1 MRYMKKNILFISV
14 LCLSLSSYAQKR
26 TNYVVHYQQSFN
38 GKTAANQNGVLL
50 YTNDQESYVSSE
62 KDMNGQLL
70 PPFERVMVERSGS
83 NTLLLKLAK
92 LKNGSLILTGDSS
105 ALSKQ
110 QFKATNELKTIL
122 GYPCK
127 KVETTI
133 NSNKI
138 ELWYTAQLG
147 VKGAPTELGQNLGL
161 VLEMVRNDN
170 TRTFATQVERV
181 KAIPDHLK
189 LKGNEKRYDE
199 LSYKDL
205 IWKNRFTQI
214 PVFRKE
220 RIRFSDDAKSD
231 SILRFANGTVLVKKI
246 KIPRIKSSDQVFV
259 QLVEQS
265 KGDAYDR
272 TGSVF
277 IIPVNKKQSFL
288 DGMKQGM
295 ATLPQYDNG
304 NGKTYQGVVRTDG
317 FEPIVELMR
326 FFTPFGVHQFNY
338 LKLKDKVWQDSVI
351 YRQDVS
357 ELAGMLSDQEVYV
370 GTFIGNY
377 DKNGHEVS
385 VELTIHPGFDPEAGG
400 NLKKTLPLF
409 TTTNVM
415 EMGGQEYGS
424 MFDQD
429 KGLEL
434 SFHLDQDAKNV
445 QLRYIT
451 TGHGGWG
458 NGDEFVP
465 KENRIFLNGAIHFKY
480 TPWRNDCGS
489 YRLSNPASGNFATG
503 LSSSDLSRSNWCP
516 GTVTP
521 PIYID
526 LGDLKAGDH
535 TMRVQIPQGAPEGTS
550 FSSWNVTGT
559 LLFD

>member
-1 MRYMKKNILFISV
+1 MKKNILFVSM
-14 LCLSLSSYAQKR
+14 LCLSLSSYAQR
-26 TNYVVHYQQSFN
+26 LTSYVIQYNQSFN
-38 GKTAANQNGVLL
+38 GNTPANQNAVLV
-50 YTNDQESYVSSE
+50 YANANETYVSSE
-62 KDMNGQLL
+62 KDIKGQLL
-70 PPFERVMVERSGS
+70 PPYERVLVERSAGS
-83 NTLLLKLAK
+83 NLLKIAK
-92 LKNGSLILTGDSS
+92 LKDGSLILTGDAQ

-110 QFKATNELKTIL
+110 KFTATNETKTIL

-127 KVETTI
+127 KVETSI

-138 ELWYTAQLG
+138 ELWYTDKLG
-147 VKGAPTELGQNLGL
+147 IKGAPSELGQDLGL
-161 VLEMVRNDN
+161 VLEVIRNGN
-170 TRTFATQVERV
+170 TRTFATKVEKV
-181 KAIPDHLK
+181 NTIPDQLK
-189 LKGNEKRYDE
+189 LKGSEKRYDE

-205 IWKNRFTQI
+205 IWKNRFI
-214 PVFRKE
+214 RLPVFQKE
-220 RIRFSDDAKSD
+220 RIRFSEDVKSD
-231 SILRFANGTVLVKKI
+231 SILRFANGTVIVKKV
-246 KIPRIKSSDQVFV
+246 KIPKIKFSDNVFV

-277 IIPVNKKQSFL
+277 IIPANKAQNFL
-288 DGMKQGM
+288 DGMKNGM
-295 ATLPQYDNG
+295 STLPKYENG
-304 NGKTYQGVVRTDG
+304 NGKSYQGVVRTTT

-326 FFTPFGVHQFNY
+326 FFTPFGVKQFNY
-338 LKLKDKVWQDSVI
+338 LQLKDKVWQDSVL

-357 ELAGMLSDQEVYV
+357 ELAGMLSEQEVYV
-370 GTFIGNY
+370 GAFIGNY

-385 VELTIHPGFDPEAGG
+385 VELTIHPGFEAGSEG
-400 NLKKTLPLF
+400 ELKKTMSLF

-429 KGLEL
+429 KGLTL

-465 KENRIFLNGAIHFKY
+465 KENRILLNDALLFKY

-526 LGDLKAGDH
+526 LGDLKAGDYKLQ
-535 TMRVQIPQGAPEGTS
+535 VQIPQGAPEGTS

>member
-1 MRYMKKNILFISV
+1 MKKSILFTSI
-14 LCLSLSSYAQKR
+14 LCLSLSSQAQKLSS
-26 TNYVVHYQQSFN
+26 YVIQYNQSFN
-38 GKTAANQNGVLL
+38 GNTAANQNAILV
-50 YTNDQESYVSSE
+50 YANEKETFVSSAKE
-62 KDMNGQLL
+62 MQGQLA
-70 PPFERVMVERSGS
+70 PPYERVVVERSGG
-83 NTLLLKLAK
+83 NALLKIAK
-92 LKNGSLILTGDSS
+92 LKDGSIILTKDSL

-110 QFKATNELKTIL
+110 KFNTTNETKTIL

-127 KVETTI
+127 KVETSI

-138 ELWYTAQLG
+138 EVWYTDKLG
-147 VKGAPTELGQNLGL
+147 VKGAPTELGQDLGL
-161 VLEMVRNDN
+161 VLEVIRNGN
-170 TRTFATQVERV
+170 TRTFATKVEKV
-181 KAIPDHLK
+181 KTIPDQLR
-189 LKGNEKRYDE
+189 LKGNEKLYDE

-205 IWKNRFTQI
+205 IWKNRFIQI

-220 RIRFSDDAKSD
+220 RIRFSDDVKSD
-231 SILRFANGTVLVKKI
+231 SILRFANGTVLVKKVSIPKI
-246 KIPRIKSSDQVFV
+246 KTSDNVFV

-277 IIPVNKKQSFL
+277 IIPTNKAQSFL
-288 DGMKQGM
+288 DGMKNGM
-295 ATLPQYDNG
+295 GTLPKYENG
-304 NGKTYQGVVRTDG
+304 NGKAYQGVVKTAS

-326 FFTPFGVHQFNY
+326 FFTPFGVKQFNY
-338 LKLKDKVWQDSVI
+338 LQLKDKVWQDSVL
-351 YRQDVS
+351 YRQDVT
-357 ELAGMLSDQEVYV
+357 ELAGMLSEQEVYV
-370 GTFIGNY
+370 GAFIGNY

-385 VELTIHPGFDPEAGG
+385 VELTIHPGFDAESKGS
-400 NLKKTLPLF
+400 LKKTMSLF

-424 MFDQD
+424 MFDKE
-429 KGLEL
+429 KGLTV

-465 KENRIFLNGAIHFKY
+465 KENRIFLDNSLLFKY

-535 TMRVQIPQGAPEGTS
+535 TMQVQIPQGAPEGTS

>member
-1 MRYMKKNILFISV
+1 MKKSFLFAAILGV
-14 LCLSLSSYAQKR
+14 SLTSRAQKLPA
-26 TNYVVHYQQSFN
+26 YVIQYNQSFN
-38 GKTAANQNGVLL
+38 GNAAANQNAILV
-50 YTNDQESYVSSE
+50 YANEKETFVSSE
-62 KDMNGQLL
+62 KEMKGQLAA
-70 PPFERVMVERSGS
+70 PYERVVVQRDAGNS
-83 NTLLLKLAK
+83 LLKIAK
-92 LKNGSLILTGDSS
+92 LKDGSIILTKD
-105 ALSKQ
+105 ALALGKQ
-110 QFKATNELKTIL
+110 QFNATDETKTIL

-127 KVETTI
+127 KVETSI

-138 ELWYTAQLG
+138 EVWYTDKLG
-147 VKGAPTELGQNLGL
+147 IKAAPTELGQDLGL
-161 VLEMVRNDN
+161 VLEVIRNGN
-170 TRTFATQVERV
+170 TRTFATKVEKV
-181 KAIPDHLK
+181 KALPEQLR
-189 LKGNEKRYDE
+189 LTGNEQLYDE
-199 LSYKDL
+199 LTYKDL
-205 IWKNRFTQI
+205 IWKNRFVQI
-214 PVFRKE
+214 PIFRKE
-220 RIRFSDDAKSD
+220 RVRFADDVRSD
-231 SILRFANGTVLVKKI
+231 SILRFAHGTVIVKKV
-246 KIPRIKSSDQVFV
+246 KIPKIKSGDNVFV

-277 IIPVNKKQSFL
+277 IIPTNKAQHFV
-288 DGMKQGM
+288 DGMKNGM
-295 ATLPQYDNG
+295 GTLPKYENG
-304 NGKTYQGVVRTDG
+304 NGKTYQGVVKTAS

-326 FFTPFGVHQFNY
+326 FFTPFGVKQFNY
-338 LKLKDKVWQDSVI
+338 LQLKDKVWQDSVL

-357 ELAGMLSDQEVYV
+357 ELAGMLSGQEVYV

-377 DKNGHEVS
+377 DKEGHEVS
-385 VELTIHPGFDPEAGG
+385 VELTIHPGFDAASQG
-400 NLKKTLPLF
+400 NLKKAMPLF

-424 MFDQD
+424 MFDKE
-429 KGLEL
+429 KGLKV

-458 NGDEFVP
+458 KGDEFVP
-465 KENRIFLNGAIHFKY
+465 KENRIFLNDSLLFKY

-489 YRLSNPASGNFATG
+489 YRLFNPASGNFATG

-526 LGDLKAGDH
+526 LGDLKAGDY
-535 TMRVQIPQGAPEGTS
+535 TMQVQIPQGAPEGTS

>member
-1 MRYMKKNILFISV
+1 MKKSFLFAAILGV
-14 LCLSLSSYAQKR
+14 SLTSRAQKLPA
-26 TNYVVHYQQSFN
+26 YVIQYNQSFN
-38 GKTAANQNGVLL
+38 GNAAANQNAILV
-50 YTNDQESYVSSE
+50 YANEKETFVSSE
-62 KDMNGQLL
+62 KEMKGQLAA
-70 PPFERVMVERSGS
+70 PYERVVVQRDAGNS
-83 NTLLLKLAK
+83 LLKIAK
-92 LKNGSLILTGDSS
+92 LKDGSIILTKD
-105 ALSKQ
+105 ALALGKQ
-110 QFKATNELKTIL
+110 QFNSTNETKTIL

-127 KVETTI
+127 KVETSI

-138 ELWYTAQLG
+138 EVWYTDKLG
-147 VKGAPTELGQNLGL
+147 IKAAPTELGQDLGL
-161 VLEMVRNDN
+161 VLEVIRNGN
-170 TRTFATQVERV
+170 TRTFATKVEKV
-181 KAIPDHLK
+181 KALPEQLR
-189 LKGNEKRYDE
+189 LTGNEQLYDE
-199 LSYKDL
+199 LTYKDL
-205 IWKNRFTQI
+205 IWKNRFVQI
-214 PVFRKE
+214 PIFRKE
-220 RIRFSDDAKSD
+220 RVRFADDVRSD
-231 SILRFANGTVLVKKI
+231 SILRFAHGTVIVKKV
-246 KIPRIKSSDQVFV
+246 KIPKIKSGDNVFV

-277 IIPVNKKQSFL
+277 IIPTNKAQHFL
-288 DGMKQGM
+288 DGMKNGM
-295 ATLPQYDNG
+295 GTLPKYENG
-304 NGKTYQGVVRTDG
+304 NGKTYQGVVKTAS

-326 FFTPFGVHQFNY
+326 FFTPFGVKQFNY
-338 LKLKDKVWQDSVI
+338 LQLKDKVWQDSVL

-357 ELAGMLSDQEVYV
+357 ELAGMLSGQEVYV

-377 DKNGHEVS
+377 DKEGHEVS
-385 VELTIHPGFDPEAGG
+385 VELTIHPGFDAASQG
-400 NLKKTLPLF
+400 NLKKAMPLF

-424 MFDQD
+424 MFDKE
-429 KGLEL
+429 KGLKV

-458 NGDEFVP
+458 KGDEFVP
-465 KENRIFLNGAIHFKY
+465 KENRIFLNDSLLFKY

-489 YRLSNPASGNFATG
+489 YRLFNPASGNFATG

-526 LGDLKAGDH
+526 LGDLKAGDY
-535 TMRVQIPQGAPEGTS
+535 TMQVQIPQGAPEGTS

>member
-1 MRYMKKNILFISV
+1 MKKNILFVSI
-14 LCLSLSSYAQKR
+14 LCLSLSSYAQKL
-26 TNYVVHYQQSFN
+26 TSYVIQYNQSFN
-38 GKTAANQNGVLL
+38 GNAAANQNAVLV
-50 YTNDQESYVSSE
+50 YANANETYVSSE
-62 KDMNGQLL
+62 KDIKGQLL
-70 PPFERVMVERSGS
+70 PPYERVLVDRSSG
-83 NTLLLKLAK
+83 NALLKIAK
-92 LKNGSLILTGDSS
+92 LKDGSLILTRDSL

-110 QFKATNELKTIL
+110 KFTPTNETKTIL

-127 KVETTI
+127 KVETSI

-138 ELWYTAQLG
+138 ELWYTNKLG
-147 VKGAPTELGQNLGL
+147 VKGAPTELGQDLGL
-161 VLEMVRNDN
+161 VLEVIRNGN
-170 TRTFATQVERV
+170 TRTFATKVEKV
-181 KAIPDHLK
+181 NAVPDQLK
-189 LKGNEKRYDE
+189 LKGSEKHYDE

-205 IWKNRFTQI
+205 IWKNRFIQL
-214 PVFRKE
+214 PVFQKE
-220 RIRFSDDAKSD
+220 RIRFSDDVKSD
-231 SILRFANGTVLVKKI
+231 SILRFANGTVIVKKI
-246 KIPRIKSSDQVFV
+246 KIPKIKLSDNVFV

-277 IIPVNKKQSFL
+277 IIPANKAQSFL
-288 DGMKQGM
+288 DGMKNGM
-295 ATLPQYDNG
+295 STLPKYENG
-304 NGKTYQGVVRTDG
+304 NGKSYQGVVRTAT

-326 FFTPFGVHQFNY
+326 FFTPVGVKQFNY
-338 LKLKDKVWQDSVI
+338 LQLKDKVWQDSVL

-357 ELAGMLSDQEVYV
+357 ELAGMLSEQEVYV
-370 GTFIGNY
+370 GAFIGNY

-385 VELTIHPGFDPEAGG
+385 VELTIHPGFEAGSEG
-400 NLKKTLPLF
+400 NLKKTMPLF

-429 KGLEL
+429 KGLTL

-465 KENRIFLNGAIHFKY
+465 KENRIFLNDALLFKY

-526 LGDLKAGDH
+526 LGDLKAG
-535 TMRVQIPQGAPEGTS
+535 TYKLQVQIPQGAPEGTS

>member
-1 MRYMKKNILFISV
+1 MKKNILLITVF
-14 LCLSLSSYAQKR
+14 CLSLAAYGQKQATYEIR
-26 TNYVVHYQQSFN
+26 YNQSFN
-38 GKTAANQNGVLL
+38 GNTPASQNAVLV
-50 YTNDQESYVSSE
+50 YTNAQQTYVSSE
-62 KDMNGQLL
+62 KDIKGLL
-70 PPFERVMVERSGS
+70 PPPYERIVVERSAES
-83 NTLLLKLAK
+83 ALLKIAK
-92 LKNGSLILTGDSS
+92 LKDGSIILTSDSL
-105 ALSKQ
+105 AIGRQKFNL
-110 QFKATNELKTIL
+110 TNASKTIL

-127 KVETTI
+127 KAETSI

-138 ELWYTAQLG
+138 EIWYTDKLG
-147 VKGAPTELGQNLGL
+147 VKAAPSELGQDLGL
-161 VLEMVRNDN
+161 VLEVVRNGN
-170 TRTFATQVERV
+170 TRTFATKVVQV
-181 KAIPDHLK
+181 KTIPAQLK
-189 LKGNEKRYDE
+189 LSGREQRYDE

-205 IWKNRFTQI
+205 IWKNRFIQLPI
-214 PVFRKE
+214 FHKE
-220 RIRFSDDAKSD
+220 RIRFAEGTKSD
-231 SILRFANGTVLVKKI
+231 SILRFANGTVIVKKI
-246 KIPRIKSSDQVFV
+246 KVPKIKPSDHVFV

-277 IIPVNKKQSFL
+277 IIPTHKAQSFL
-288 DGMKQGM
+288 DGMKNGM
-295 ATLPQYDNG
+295 ATLPKYDNG
-304 NGKTYQGVVRTDG
+304 NGKSYQGVARTAD

-326 FFTPFGVHQFNY
+326 FFTPFGVKQFNY
-338 LKLKDKVWQDSVI
+338 LQLKDKVWQDSVL
-351 YRQDVS
+351 YRQDIS
-357 ELAGMLSDQEVYV
+357 ELASLLSDQEVYV

-377 DKNGHEVS
+377 DQNGHEVS
-385 VELTIHPGFDPEAGG
+385 VELTIHPGFEAGSDG
-400 NLKKTLPLF
+400 KLRNAMSLF

-424 MFDQD
+424 MFDQE
-429 KGLEL
+429 KGLTV

-465 KENRIFLNGAIHFKY
+465 KENRIFLNDGLLFKY

-489 YRLSNPASGNFATG
+489 YRLANPASGNFATG

-526 LGDLKAGDH
+526 LGDLKAGNH
-535 TMRVQIPQGAPEGTS
+535 NIQVQIPQGAPEGTS

>member
-1 MRYMKKNILFISV
+1 MKKSILFAAILGIS
-14 LCLSLSSYAQKR
+14 LTSRAQKR
-26 TNYVVHYQQSFN
+26 PTYVIQYNQSFN
-38 GKTAANQNGVLL
+38 GNAAAHQNAILV
-50 YTNDQESYVSSE
+50 YANEKETFVSSE
-62 KDMNGQLL
+62 KEMQGLL
-70 PPFERVMVERSGS
+70 QAPYERVVVDRSGG
-83 NTLLLKLAK
+83 NALLKIAK
-92 LKNGSLILTGDSS
+92 LKDGSIILTKDSL

-110 QFKATNELKTIL
+110 KFNTTDVTKTIL

-127 KVETTI
+127 KVETSI

-138 ELWYTAQLG
+138 EVWYTDKLG

-161 VLEMVRNDN
+161 VLEVIRNGN
-170 TRTFATQVERV
+170 TRTFATRVEKV
-181 KAIPDHLK
+181 KTIPDQLR
-189 LKGNEKRYDE
+189 LKGNEKLYDE
-199 LSYKDL
+199 LAYKDL
-205 IWKNRFTQI
+205 IWKNRFVQI

-220 RIRFSDDAKSD
+220 RIRFSDDVKSD
-231 SILRFANGTVLVKKI
+231 SILRFANGTVLVKKVRIPKI
-246 KIPRIKSSDQVFV
+246 KTSDNVFV

-277 IIPVNKKQSFL
+277 IIPTNKAQSFL
-288 DGMKQGM
+288 DGMKNGVG
-295 ATLPQYDNG
+295 TLPKYENG
-304 NGKTYQGVVRTDG
+304 NGKAYQGVVKTAS

-326 FFTPFGVHQFNY
+326 FFTPFGVKQFNY
-338 LKLKDKVWQDSVI
+338 LQLKDKVWQDSVL

-357 ELAGMLSDQEVYV
+357 ELAGMLSGQEVYV
-370 GTFIGNY
+370 GAFIGNY
-377 DKNGHEVS
+377 DKEGHEVS
-385 VELTIHPGFDPEAGG
+385 VELTIHPGFDAASQG
-400 NLKKTLPLF
+400 NLKKTMSLF

-424 MFDQD
+424 MFDEE
-429 KGLEL
+429 KGLRV

-465 KENRIFLNGAIHFKY
+465 KENRIFLNDSLLFKY

-489 YRLSNPASGNFATG
+489 YRLFNPASGNFASG

-516 GTVTP
+516 GTLTP

-535 TMRVQIPQGAPEGTS
+535 TMQVQIPQGAPEGTS

>member
-1 MRYMKKNILFISV
+1 MKKNILFVSM
-14 LCLSLSSYAQKR
+14 LCLSLSSYAQR
-26 TNYVVHYQQSFN
+26 LTSYVIQYNQSFN
-38 GKTAANQNGVLL
+38 GNTPANQNAVLV
-50 YTNDQESYVSSE
+50 YANANETYVSSE
-62 KDMNGQLL
+62 KDIKGQLL
-70 PPFERVMVERSGS
+70 PPYERVLVERSAGS
-83 NTLLLKLAK
+83 NLLKIAK
-92 LKNGSLILTGDSS
+92 LKDGSLILTGDAQ

-110 QFKATNELKTIL
+110 KFSATNETKTIL

-127 KVETTI
+127 KVETSI

-138 ELWYTAQLG
+138 ELWYTDKLG
-147 VKGAPTELGQNLGL
+147 IKGAPSELGQDLGL
-161 VLEMVRNDN
+161 VLEVIRNGN
-170 TRTFATQVERV
+170 TRTFATKVEKV
-181 KAIPDHLK
+181 NTIPDQLK
-189 LKGNEKRYDE
+189 LKGSEKRYDE

-205 IWKNRFTQI
+205 IWKNRFI
-214 PVFRKE
+214 RLPVFQKE
-220 RIRFSDDAKSD
+220 RIRFSEDVKSD
-231 SILRFANGTVLVKKI
+231 SILRFANGTVIVKKV
-246 KIPRIKSSDQVFV
+246 KIPKIKFSDNVFV

-277 IIPVNKKQSFL
+277 IIPANKARSFL
-288 DGMKQGM
+288 DGMKNGM
-295 ATLPQYDNG
+295 STLPKYENG
-304 NGKTYQGVVRTDG
+304 NGKSYQGVVRTTT

-326 FFTPFGVHQFNY
+326 FFTPFGVKQFNY
-338 LKLKDKVWQDSVI
+338 LQLKDKVWQDSVL

-357 ELAGMLSDQEVYV
+357 ELAGMLSEQEVYV
-370 GTFIGNY
+370 GAFIGNY

-385 VELTIHPGFDPEAGG
+385 VELTIHPGFEAGSEG
-400 NLKKTLPLF
+400 ELKKTMSLF

-429 KGLEL
+429 KGLTL

-465 KENRIFLNGAIHFKY
+465 KENRIFLNDALLFKY

-526 LGDLKAGDH
+526 LGDLKAGDYKLQ
-535 TMRVQIPQGAPEGTS
+535 VQIPQGAPEGTS

>member
-1 MRYMKKNILFISV
+1 MKKNILFVSI
-14 LCLSLSSYAQKR
+14 LCLSLSSYAQKL
-26 TNYVVHYQQSFN
+26 TSYVIQYNQSFN
-38 GKTAANQNGVLL
+38 GNTPANQNGVLV
-50 YTNDQESYVSSE
+50 YANANETYVSSE
-62 KDMNGQLL
+62 KDIQGQLL
-70 PPFERVMVERSGS
+70 PPYERVLVERSSG
-83 NTLLLKLAK
+83 NTLLKLAK
-92 LKNGSLILTGDSS
+92 LKDGSLILTRDSL

-110 QFKATNELKTIL
+110 KFNPTKETKTIL

-127 KVETTI
+127 KVETSI

-138 ELWYTAQLG
+138 ELWYTDKLG
-147 VKGAPTELGQNLGL
+147 VKGAPTELGQDLGL
-161 VLEMVRNDN
+161 VLEVIRNGN
-170 TRTFATQVERV
+170 TRTFATKVEKV
-181 KAIPDHLK
+181 HTIPDQLK
-189 LKGNEKRYDE
+189 LKGTEKRYDE

-205 IWKNRFTQI
+205 IWKNRFIQL
-214 PVFRKE
+214 PVFQKE
-220 RIRFSDDAKSD
+220 RIRFSDNVKSD
-231 SILRFANGTVLVKKI
+231 SILRFANGTVIVKKV
-246 KIPRIKSSDQVFV
+246 KIPKIKLSDNVFV

-277 IIPVNKKQSFL
+277 IIPANKAQSFL
-288 DGMKQGM
+288 DGMKNGM
-295 ATLPQYDNG
+295 STLPKYENG
-304 NGKTYQGVVRTDG
+304 NGKSYQGVVRTAT

-326 FFTPFGVHQFNY
+326 FFTPFGVKQFNY
-338 LKLKDKVWQDSVI
+338 LQLKDKVWQDSVI

-357 ELAGMLSDQEVYV
+357 ELAGMLSEQEVYV
-370 GTFIGNY
+370 GAFIGNY

-385 VELTIHPGFDPEAGG
+385 VELTIHPGFEAGSEG
-400 NLKKTLPLF
+400 NLKKTMSLF

-429 KGLEL
+429 RGLTL

-458 NGDEFVP
+458 NGDEFIP
-465 KENRIFLNGAIHFKY
+465 KENRIFLNDNLLFKY

-489 YRLSNPASGNFATG
+489 YRLFNPASGNFATG

-526 LGDLKAGDH
+526 LGDLKAGDYKLQ
-535 TMRVQIPQGAPEGTS
+535 VQISQGAPEGTS

>member
-1 MRYMKKNILFISV
+1 MKKNILFVSIF
-14 LCLSLSSYAQKR
+14 LCLSLSSYAQKL
-26 TNYVVHYQQSFN
+26 TSYVIQYNQSFN
-38 GKTAANQNGVLL
+38 GNTPANQNGVLV
-50 YTNDQESYVSSE
+50 YANANETYVSSE
-62 KDMNGQLL
+62 KDIKGQLL
-70 PPFERVMVERSGS
+70 PPYERVLVERSSG
-83 NTLLLKLAK
+83 NTLLKIAK
-92 LKNGSLILTGDSS
+92 LKDGSLILTRDSL

-110 QFKATNELKTIL
+110 KFNPTNETKTIL
-122 GYPCK
+122 GYSCK
-127 KVETTI
+127 KVETSI

-138 ELWYTAQLG
+138 EVWYTDKLG
-147 VKGAPTELGQNLGL
+147 VKGAPSELGQDLGL
-161 VLEMVRNDN
+161 VLEVIRNGN
-170 TRTFATQVERV
+170 TRIFATKVEKV
-181 KAIPDHLK
+181 KTIPEQLK
-189 LKGNEKRYDE
+189 LKGSEKRYDE

-205 IWKNRFTQI
+205 IWKNRFVQL
-214 PVFRKE
+214 PVFQKE
-220 RIRFSDDAKSD
+220 RIRFSDDTKSD
-231 SILRFANGTVLVKKI
+231 SILRFANGTVIVKKV
-246 KIPRIKSSDQVFV
+246 KIPKIKASDNVFV

-277 IIPVNKKQSFL
+277 IIPANKAQSFL
-288 DGMKQGM
+288 DGMKNGM
-295 ATLPQYDNG
+295 STLPKYENG
-304 NGKTYQGVVRTDG
+304 NGKSYQGVVRTAI

-326 FFTPFGVHQFNY
+326 FFTPFGVKQFNY
-338 LKLKDKVWQDSVI
+338 LQLKGKVWQDSVL

-357 ELAGMLSDQEVYV
+357 ELAGMLSEQEVYV
-370 GTFIGNY
+370 GAFIGNY

-385 VELTIHPGFDPEAGG
+385 VELTIHPGFEAGSEG
-400 NLKKTLPLF
+400 NLKKTMSLF

-424 MFDQD
+424 MFDKD
-429 KGLEL
+429 KGLTL
-434 SFHLDQDAKNV
+434 SFRLDQDAKNV

-465 KENRIFLNGAIHFKY
+465 KENRIFLNDNLLFKY

-526 LGDLKAGDH
+526 LGDLKAGDYKLQ
-535 TMRVQIPQGAPEGTS
+535 VQISQGAPEGTS
-550 FSSWNVTGT
+550 FSSWNVSGT

>member
-1 MRYMKKNILFISV
+1 MKKSILFAAILGIS
-14 LCLSLSSYAQKR
+14 LTSRAQKR
-26 TNYVVHYQQSFN
+26 PTYVIQYNQSFN
-38 GKTAANQNGVLL
+38 GNAAAHQNAILV
-50 YTNDQESYVSSE
+50 YANEKETFVSSE
-62 KDMNGQLL
+62 KEMQGLL
-70 PPFERVMVERSGS
+70 QAPYERVVVERSGG
-83 NTLLLKLAK
+83 NALLKIAK
-92 LKNGSLILTGDSS
+92 LKDGSIILTKDSL

-110 QFKATNELKTIL
+110 KFNTTDVTKTIL

-127 KVETTI
+127 KVETSI

-138 ELWYTAQLG
+138 EVWYTDKLG

-161 VLEMVRNDN
+161 VLEVIRNGN
-170 TRTFATQVERV
+170 TRTFATKVEKV
-181 KAIPDHLK
+181 KTIPDQLR
-189 LKGNEKRYDE
+189 LKGNEKLYDE
-199 LSYKDL
+199 LAYKDL
-205 IWKNRFTQI
+205 IWKNRFVQI

-220 RIRFSDDAKSD
+220 RIRFSDDVKSD
-231 SILRFANGTVLVKKI
+231 SILRFANGTVLVKKVRIPKI
-246 KIPRIKSSDQVFV
+246 KTSDNVFV

-277 IIPVNKKQSFL
+277 IIPTNKAQSFL
-288 DGMKQGM
+288 DGMINGVG
-295 ATLPQYDNG
+295 TLPKYENG
-304 NGKTYQGVVRTDG
+304 NGKAYQGVVKTAS

-326 FFTPFGVHQFNY
+326 FFTPFGVKQFNY
-338 LKLKDKVWQDSVI
+338 LQLKDKVWQDSVL

-357 ELAGMLSDQEVYV
+357 ELAGMLSGQEVYV
-370 GTFIGNY
+370 GAFIGNY
-377 DKNGHEVS
+377 DKEGHEVS
-385 VELTIHPGFDPEAGG
+385 VELTIHPGFDAASQG
-400 NLKKTLPLF
+400 NLKKTMSLF

-424 MFDQD
+424 MFDEE
-429 KGLEL
+429 KGLRV

-465 KENRIFLNGAIHFKY
+465 KENRIFLNDSLLFKY

-489 YRLSNPASGNFATG
+489 YRLFNPASGNFASG

-516 GTVTP
+516 GTLTP

-535 TMRVQIPQGAPEGTS
+535 TMQVQIPQGAPEGTS

>member
-1 MRYMKKNILFISV
+1 MKKSILFASL
-14 LCLSLSSYAQKR
+14 LCLSISSQAQKLP
-26 TNYVVHYQQSFN
+26 NYVIHYNQSFN
-38 GKTAANQNGVLL
+38 GNTSARQNTVVVYANEKE
-50 YTNDQESYVSSE
+50 TFVSSE
-62 KDMNGQLL
+62 RELKGQLAA
-70 PPFERVMVERSGS
+70 PYERVVVDRSAG
-83 NTLLLKLAK
+83 NTLLKIAK
-92 LKNGSLILTGDSS
+92 LKDGALILMRDSL
-105 ALSKQ
+105 ALSRQK
-110 QFKATNELKTIL
+110 FNATNETKTIL
-122 GYPCK
+122 GYHCK
-127 KVETTI
+127 KVETSV
-133 NSNKI
+133 NSNKM
-138 ELWYTAQLG
+138 EVWYTDQLG
-147 VKGAPTELGQNLGL
+147 VKGAPAELGQDLGL
-161 VLEMVRNDN
+161 VLEIIRNGN
-170 TRTFATQVERV
+170 TRTFATKVEKV
-181 KAIPDHLK
+181 KAIPDQLK

-205 IWKNRFTQI
+205 IWKNRFIQI
-214 PVFRKE
+214 PIFQKE
-220 RIRFSDDAKSD
+220 RIRFSDDVKSD
-231 SILRFANGTVLVKKI
+231 SILRFANGTVIVKKV
-246 KIPRIKSSDQVFV
+246 KIPRIKASDQVFV

-277 IIPVNKKQSFL
+277 IIPAEKSQSFL
-288 DGMKQGM
+288 DGMKNGM
-295 ATLPQYDNG
+295 ATLPQYENG
-304 NGKTYQGVVRTDG
+304 NGKTYQGVVQTES

-326 FFTPFGVHQFNY
+326 FFTPFGVKQFNY
-338 LKLKDKVWQDSVI
+338 LQLKDKVWQDSVL

-357 ELAGMLSDQEVYV
+357 ELAGMLSEQEVYI

-385 VELTIHPGFDPEAGG
+385 VELTIHPGFDGG
-400 NLKKTLPLF
+400 SKGDLKKTKSLF

-424 MFDQD
+424 MFDKD
-429 KGLEL
+429 KGVTV

-465 KENRIFLNGAIHFKY
+465 KENRIFLNDSLLFKY

-526 LGDLKAGDH
+526 LGDLKAGNY
-535 TMRVQIPQGAPEGTS
+535 TMQVQIPQGAPEGTS

>member
-1 MRYMKKNILFISV
+1 MKKSILFAAI
-14 LCLSLSSYAQKR
+14 LCLSLSSQAQKQAS
-26 TNYVVHYQQSFN
+26 YVIQYHQSFN
-38 GKTAANQNGVLL
+38 GNTPANQNVILV
-50 YTNDQESYVSSE
+50 YANEKETFVSSE
-62 KDMNGQLL
+62 KEMKGQLA
-70 PPFERVMVERSGS
+70 PPYERVVVERSGL
-83 NTLLLKLAK
+83 NTLLKIAK
-92 LKNGSLILTGDSS
+92 LKDGSLILTKDSL

-110 QFKATNELKTIL
+110 KFNATNETKTIL

-127 KVETTI
+127 KVETSI

-138 ELWYTAQLG
+138 EVWYTEKLG
-147 VKGAPTELGQNLGL
+147 VKGAPTELGQDLGL
-161 VLEMVRNDN
+161 VLELIRNGN
-170 TRTFATQVERV
+170 TRTFATKVEKV
-181 KAIPDHLK
+181 KTVPDQLK
-189 LKGNEKRYDE
+189 LKGNEKLYDE

-205 IWKNRFTQI
+205 IWKNRFIQI

-220 RIRFSDDAKSD
+220 RIRFSDDVKSD
-231 SILRFANGTVLVKKI
+231 SILRFANGTVIVKKV
-246 KIPRIKSSDQVFV
+246 KIPKIKSSDNVFV
-259 QLVEQS
+259 QLIEQS

-277 IIPVNKKQSFL
+277 MIPANKSQSFL
-288 DGMKQGM
+288 DGMKNGM
-295 ATLPQYDNG
+295 TTLPTYENG
-304 NGKTYQGVVRTDG
+304 NGKTYQGVVRTDA

-326 FFTPFGVHQFNY
+326 FFTPFGVKQFNY
-338 LKLKDKVWQDSVI
+338 LQLKDKVWQDSVL

-357 ELAGMLSDQEVYV
+357 ELAGMLSEQEVYI
-370 GTFIGNY
+370 GAFIGNY

-385 VELTIHPGFDPEAGG
+385 VELTIHPGFDAESKGT
-400 NLKKTLPLF
+400 LKKTMALF

-424 MFDQD
+424 MFDKE
-429 KGLEL
+429 KGLTV

-465 KENRIFLNGAIHFKY
+465 KENRIFLNDSLLFKY

-489 YRLSNPASGNFATG
+489 YRLSNPASGNFSTG

-526 LGDLKAGDH
+526 LGDLKAGDYK
-535 TMRVQIPQGAPEGTS
+535 MQVQIPQGAPEGTS

>member
-1 MRYMKKNILFISV
+1 MKKNILFVSIF
-14 LCLSLSSYAQKR
+14 LCLSLSSYAQKL
-26 TNYVVHYQQSFN
+26 TSYVIQYNQSFN
-38 GKTAANQNGVLL
+38 GNTPANQNGVLV
-50 YTNDQESYVSSE
+50 YANANETYVSSE
-62 KDMNGQLL
+62 KDIKGQLL
-70 PPFERVMVERSGS
+70 PPYERVLVERSSG
-83 NTLLLKLAK
+83 NTLLKIAK
-92 LKNGSLILTGDSS
+92 LKDGSLILTRDSL

-110 QFKATNELKTIL
+110 KFNPTNETKTIL
-122 GYPCK
+122 GYSCK
-127 KVETTI
+127 KVETSI

-138 ELWYTAQLG
+138 EVWYTDKLG
-147 VKGAPTELGQNLGL
+147 VKGAPSELGQDLGL
-161 VLEMVRNDN
+161 VLEVIRNGN
-170 TRTFATQVERV
+170 TRIFATKVEKV
-181 KAIPDHLK
+181 KTIPEQLK
-189 LKGNEKRYDE
+189 LKGSEKRYDE

-205 IWKNRFTQI
+205 IWKNRFVQL
-214 PVFRKE
+214 PVFQKE
-220 RIRFSDDAKSD
+220 RIRFSDDTKSD
-231 SILRFANGTVLVKKI
+231 SILRFANGTVIVKKV
-246 KIPRIKSSDQVFV
+246 KIPKIKASDNVFV

-277 IIPVNKKQSFL
+277 IIPANKAQSFL
-288 DGMKQGM
+288 DGMKNGM
-295 ATLPQYDNG
+295 STLPKYENG
-304 NGKTYQGVVRTDG
+304 NGKSYQGVVRTAT

-326 FFTPFGVHQFNY
+326 FFTPFGVKQFNY
-338 LKLKDKVWQDSVI
+338 LQLKDKVWQDSVL

-357 ELAGMLSDQEVYV
+357 ELAGMLSEQEVYV
-370 GTFIGNY
+370 GAFIGNY

-385 VELTIHPGFDPEAGG
+385 VELTIHPGFEAGSEG
-400 NLKKTLPLF
+400 NLKKTMSLF

-424 MFDQD
+424 MFDKD
-429 KGLEL
+429 KGLTL
-434 SFHLDQDAKNV
+434 SFRLDQDAKNV
-445 QLRYIT
+445 QLRYIA

-465 KENRIFLNGAIHFKY
+465 KENRIFLNDNLLFKY

-526 LGDLKAGDH
+526 LGDLKAGDYKLQ
-535 TMRVQIPQGAPEGTS
+535 VQISQGAPEGTS
-550 FSSWNVTGT
+550 FSSWNVSGT

>member
-1 MRYMKKNILFISV
+1 MKKNILFVSI
-14 LCLSLSSYAQKR
+14 LCLSLSSYAQKL
-26 TNYVVHYQQSFN
+26 TNYVIQYNQSFN
-38 GKTAANQNGVLL
+38 GNTPANQNAVLV
-50 YTNDQESYVSSE
+50 YANANETYVSSE
-62 KDMNGQLL
+62 KDIKGQLAA
-70 PPFERVMVERSGS
+70 PYERVLVERSAG
-83 NTLLLKLAK
+83 NALLKIAK
-92 LKNGSLILTGDSS
+92 LKDGSLILTRDSL

-110 QFKATNELKTIL
+110 KFTPTSETKTIL

-127 KVETTI
+127 KVETSI

-138 ELWYTAQLG
+138 EIWYTEKLA
-147 VKGAPTELGQNLGL
+147 VKGAPSELGQDLGL
-161 VLEMVRNDN
+161 VLEVIRNGN
-170 TRTFATQVERV
+170 TRTFATKVEKV
-181 KAIPDHLK
+181 NAIPEQLK
-189 LKGNEKRYDE
+189 LKGSEQRYDE

-205 IWKNRFTQI
+205 IWKNRFIQLR
-214 PVFRKE
+214 VFQKE
-220 RIRFSDDAKSD
+220 RIRFSDDVKSD
-231 SILRFANGTVLVKKI
+231 SILRFANGTVIVKKVR
-246 KIPRIKSSDQVFV
+246 IPRIKSSDNVFV

-277 IIPVNKKQSFL
+277 IIPSNKAQSFL
-288 DGMKQGM
+288 DGMKNGVS
-295 ATLPQYDNG
+295 TLPKYENG
-304 NGKTYQGVVRTDG
+304 NGKNYQGVVRTAD

-326 FFTPFGVHQFNY
+326 FFTPFGVKQFNY
-338 LKLKDKVWQDSVI
+338 LQLKDKVWQDSVL
-351 YRQDVS
+351 YRQDIS
-357 ELAGMLSDQEVYV
+357 ELAGMLSEQEVYV
-370 GTFIGNY
+370 GAFIGNY

-385 VELTIHPGFDPEAGG
+385 VELTIHPGFDAGSDG
-400 NLKKTLPLF
+400 SLKKTMPLF

-424 MFDQD
+424 MFDKE
-429 KGLEL
+429 KGLTL

-465 KENRIFLNGAIHFKY
+465 KENRLFLNDDLLFKY

-526 LGDLKAGDH
+526 MGDLKAGDYKLQ
-535 TMRVQIPQGAPEGTS
+535 VQIPQGAPEGTS

>member
-1 MRYMKKNILFISV
+1 MKKSILFASL
-14 LCLSLSSYAQKR
+14 LCLSISSQAQKLP
-26 TNYVVHYQQSFN
+26 NYVIHYNQSFN
-38 GKTAANQNGVLL
+38 GNTSARQNTVVVYANEKE
-50 YTNDQESYVSSE
+50 TFVSSE
-62 KDMNGQLL
+62 RELKGQLAA
-70 PPFERVMVERSGS
+70 PYERVVVDRSAG
-83 NTLLLKLAK
+83 NTLLKIAK
-92 LKNGSLILTGDSS
+92 LKDGALILMRDSL
-105 ALSKQ
+105 ALSRQK
-110 QFKATNELKTIL
+110 FNATNETKTIL

-127 KVETTI
+127 KVETSV
-133 NSNKI
+133 NSNKM
-138 ELWYTAQLG
+138 EVWYTDQLG
-147 VKGAPTELGQNLGL
+147 VKGAPAELGQDLGL
-161 VLEMVRNDN
+161 VLEIIRNGN
-170 TRTFATQVERV
+170 TRTFATKVEKV
-181 KAIPDHLK
+181 KAIPDQLK

-205 IWKNRFTQI
+205 IWKNRFIQI
-214 PVFRKE
+214 PIFQKE
-220 RIRFSDDAKSD
+220 RIRFSDDVKSD
-231 SILRFANGTVLVKKI
+231 SILRFANGTVIVKKV
-246 KIPRIKSSDQVFV
+246 KIPRIKASDQVFV

-277 IIPVNKKQSFL
+277 IIPAEKSQSFL
-288 DGMKQGM
+288 DGMKNGM
-295 ATLPQYDNG
+295 ATLPQYENG
-304 NGKTYQGVVRTDG
+304 NGKTYQGVVQTES

-326 FFTPFGVHQFNY
+326 FFTPFGVKQFNY
-338 LKLKDKVWQDSVI
+338 LQLKDKVWQDSVL

-357 ELAGMLSDQEVYV
+357 ELAGMLSEQEVYI

-385 VELTIHPGFDPEAGG
+385 VELTIHPGFDGG
-400 NLKKTLPLF
+400 SKGDLKKTKSLF

-424 MFDQD
+424 MFDKD
-429 KGLEL
+429 KGVTV

-465 KENRIFLNGAIHFKY
+465 KENRIFLNDSLLFKY

-526 LGDLKAGDH
+526 LGDLKAGNY
-535 TMRVQIPQGAPEGTS
+535 TMQVQIPQGAPEGTS

>member
-1 MRYMKKNILFISV
+1 MKKNILFVSI
-14 LCLSLSSYAQKR
+14 LCLSLSSYAQKL
-26 TNYVVHYQQSFN
+26 TNYVIQYNQSFN
-38 GKTAANQNGVLL
+38 GNTPANQNAVLV
-50 YTNDQESYVSSE
+50 YANANETYVSSE
-62 KDMNGQLL
+62 KDIKGQLAA
-70 PPFERVMVERSGS
+70 PYERVLVERSAG
-83 NTLLLKLAK
+83 NALLKIAK
-92 LKNGSLILTGDSS
+92 LKDGSLILTRDSL

-110 QFKATNELKTIL
+110 KFTPTSETKTIL

-127 KVETTI
+127 KVETSI

-138 ELWYTAQLG
+138 EIWYTEKLA
-147 VKGAPTELGQNLGL
+147 VKGAPSELGQDLGL
-161 VLEMVRNDN
+161 VLEVIRNGN
-170 TRTFATQVERV
+170 TRTFATKVEKV
-181 KAIPDHLK
+181 NAIPEQLK
-189 LKGNEKRYDE
+189 LKGSEQRYDE

-205 IWKNRFTQI
+205 IWKNRFIQLR
-214 PVFRKE
+214 VFQKE
-220 RIRFSDDAKSD
+220 RIRFSDDVKSD
-231 SILRFANGTVLVKKI
+231 SILRFANGTVIVKKVR
-246 KIPRIKSSDQVFV
+246 IPRIKSSDNVFV

-277 IIPVNKKQSFL
+277 IIPSNKAQSFL
-288 DGMKQGM
+288 DGMKNGM
-295 ATLPQYDNG
+295 STLPKYENG
-304 NGKTYQGVVRTDG
+304 NGKNYQGVVRTAD

-326 FFTPFGVHQFNY
+326 FFTPFGVKQFNY
-338 LKLKDKVWQDSVI
+338 LQLKDKVWQDSVL
-351 YRQDVS
+351 YRQDIS
-357 ELAGMLSDQEVYV
+357 ELAGMLSEQEVYV
-370 GTFIGNY
+370 GAFIGNY

-385 VELTIHPGFDPEAGG
+385 VELTIHPGFDAGSDG
-400 NLKKTLPLF
+400 SLKKTMSLF

-424 MFDQD
+424 MFDKE
-429 KGLEL
+429 KGLTL

-465 KENRIFLNGAIHFKY
+465 KENRLFLNDDLLFKY

-526 LGDLKAGDH
+526 MGDLKAGDYKLQ
-535 TMRVQIPQGAPEGTS
+535 VQIPQGAPEGTS

>member
-1 MRYMKKNILFISV
+1 MKKSILFASL
-14 LCLSLSSYAQKR
+14 LCLSISSQAQKLP
-26 TNYVVHYQQSFN
+26 NYVIHYNQSFN
-38 GKTAANQNGVLL
+38 GNTSARQNTVVVYANEKE
-50 YTNDQESYVSSE
+50 TFVSSE
-62 KDMNGQLL
+62 RELKGQLAA
-70 PPFERVMVERSGS
+70 PYERVVVDRSAG
-83 NTLLLKLAK
+83 NTLLKIAK
-92 LKNGSLILTGDSS
+92 LKDGALILMRDSL
-105 ALSKQ
+105 ALSRQK
-110 QFKATNELKTIL
+110 FNATNETKTIL

-127 KVETTI
+127 KVETSV
-133 NSNKI
+133 NSNKM
-138 ELWYTAQLG
+138 EVWYTDQLG
-147 VKGAPTELGQNLGL
+147 VKGAPTELGQDLGL
-161 VLEMVRNDN
+161 VLEIIRNGN
-170 TRTFATQVERV
+170 TRTFATKVEKV
-181 KAIPDHLK
+181 EAIPDQMK
-189 LKGNEKRYDE
+189 LKGNEKLYDE

-205 IWKNRFTQI
+205 IWKNRFIQI
-214 PVFRKE
+214 PIFQKE
-220 RIRFSDDAKSD
+220 RIRFSDDVKSD
-231 SILRFANGTVLVKKI
+231 SILRFANGTVIVKKV
-246 KIPRIKSSDQVFV
+246 KIPRIKASDQVFV

-277 IIPVNKKQSFL
+277 IIPAEKSQSFL
-288 DGMKQGM
+288 DGMKNGM
-295 ATLPQYDNG
+295 ATLPQYENG
-304 NGKTYQGVVRTDG
+304 NGKTYQGVVQTES

-326 FFTPFGVHQFNY
+326 FFTPFGAKQFNY
-338 LKLKDKVWQDSVI
+338 LQLKDKVWQDSVL

-357 ELAGMLSDQEVYV
+357 ELAGMLSEQEVYI

-385 VELTIHPGFDPEAGG
+385 VELTIHPGFDGG
-400 NLKKTLPLF
+400 SKGDLKKTKSLF

-424 MFDQD
+424 MFDKD
-429 KGLEL
+429 KGVTV

-465 KENRIFLNGAIHFKY
+465 KENRIFLNDSLLFKY

-526 LGDLKAGDH
+526 LGDLKAGNY
-535 TMRVQIPQGAPEGTS
+535 TMQVQIPQGAPEGTS

>member
-1 MRYMKKNILFISV
+1 MKKNILFVSI
-14 LCLSLSSYAQKR
+14 LCLSLSSYAQKL
-26 TNYVVHYQQSFN
+26 TNYVIQYNQSFN
-38 GKTAANQNGVLL
+38 GNTPANQNAVLV
-50 YTNDQESYVSSE
+50 YANADETYVSSE
-62 KDMNGQLL
+62 KDIKGQLAA
-70 PPFERVMVERSGS
+70 PYERVLVERSAG
-83 NTLLLKLAK
+83 NALLKIAK
-92 LKNGSLILTGDSS
+92 LKDGSLILTRDSL

-110 QFKATNELKTIL
+110 KFTPTSETKTIL

-127 KVETTI
+127 KVETSI

-138 ELWYTAQLG
+138 EIWYTEKLA
-147 VKGAPTELGQNLGL
+147 VKGAPSELGQDLGL
-161 VLEMVRNDN
+161 VLEVIRNGN
-170 TRTFATQVERV
+170 TRTFATKVEKV
-181 KAIPDHLK
+181 NAIPEQLK
-189 LKGNEKRYDE
+189 LKGSEQRYDE

-205 IWKNRFTQI
+205 IWKNRFIQLR
-214 PVFRKE
+214 VFQKE
-220 RIRFSDDAKSD
+220 RIRFSDDVKSD
-231 SILRFANGTVLVKKI
+231 SILRFANGTVIVKKVR
-246 KIPRIKSSDQVFV
+246 IPRIKSSDNVFV

-277 IIPVNKKQSFL
+277 IIPSNKAQSFL
-288 DGMKQGM
+288 DGMKNGM
-295 ATLPQYDNG
+295 STLPKYENG
-304 NGKTYQGVVRTDG
+304 NGKNYQGVVRTAD

-326 FFTPFGVHQFNY
+326 FFTPFGVKQFNY
-338 LKLKDKVWQDSVI
+338 LQLKDKVWQDSVL
-351 YRQDVS
+351 YRQDIS
-357 ELAGMLSDQEVYV
+357 ELAGMLSEQEVYV
-370 GTFIGNY
+370 GAFIGNY

-385 VELTIHPGFDPEAGG
+385 VELTIHPGFDAGSDG
-400 NLKKTLPLF
+400 SLKKTMSLF

-424 MFDQD
+424 MFDKE
-429 KGLEL
+429 KGLTL

-465 KENRIFLNGAIHFKY
+465 KENRLFLNDDLLFKY

-526 LGDLKAGDH
+526 MGDLKAGDYKLQ
-535 TMRVQIPQGAPEGTS
+535 VQIPQGAPEGTS

>member
-1 MRYMKKNILFISV
+1 MKKSILFAAILGIS
-14 LCLSLSSYAQKR
+14 LTSRAQKR
-26 TNYVVHYQQSFN
+26 PTYVIQYNQSFN
-38 GKTAANQNGVLL
+38 GNAAAHQNAILV
-50 YTNDQESYVSSE
+50 YANEKETFVSSE
-62 KDMNGQLL
+62 KEMQGLL
-70 PPFERVMVERSGS
+70 QAPYERVVVERSGG
-83 NTLLLKLAK
+83 NALLKIAK
-92 LKNGSLILTGDSS
+92 LKDGSIILTKDSL

-110 QFKATNELKTIL
+110 KFNTTDVTKTIL

-127 KVETTI
+127 KVETSI

-138 ELWYTAQLG
+138 EVWYTDKLG

-161 VLEMVRNDN
+161 VLEVIRNGN
-170 TRTFATQVERV
+170 TRTFATKVEKV
-181 KAIPDHLK
+181 KTIPDQLR
-189 LKGNEKRYDE
+189 LKGNEKLYDE
-199 LSYKDL
+199 LAYKDL
-205 IWKNRFTQI
+205 IWKNRFVQI

-220 RIRFSDDAKSD
+220 RIRFSDDVKSD
-231 SILRFANGTVLVKKI
+231 SILRFANGTVLVKKVRIPKI
-246 KIPRIKSSDQVFV
+246 KTSDNVFV

-277 IIPVNKKQSFL
+277 IIPTNKAQSFL
-288 DGMKQGM
+288 DGMKNGVG
-295 ATLPQYDNG
+295 TLPKYENG
-304 NGKTYQGVVRTDG
+304 NGKAYQGVVKTAS

-326 FFTPFGVHQFNY
+326 FFTPFGVKQFNY
-338 LKLKDKVWQDSVI
+338 LQLKDKVWQDSVL

-357 ELAGMLSDQEVYV
+357 ELAGMLSGQEVYV
-370 GTFIGNY
+370 GAFIGNY
-377 DKNGHEVS
+377 DKEGHEVS
-385 VELTIHPGFDPEAGG
+385 VELTIHPGFDAASQG
-400 NLKKTLPLF
+400 NLKKTMSLF

-424 MFDQD
+424 MFDEE
-429 KGLEL
+429 KGLRV

-465 KENRIFLNGAIHFKY
+465 KENRIFLNDSLLFKY

-489 YRLSNPASGNFATG
+489 YRLFNPASGNFASG

-516 GTVTP
+516 GTLTP

-535 TMRVQIPQGAPEGTS
+535 TMQVQIPQGAPEGTS

>member
-1 MRYMKKNILFISV
+1 MKKSILFASL
-14 LCLSLSSYAQKR
+14 LCLSISSQAQKLP
-26 TNYVVHYQQSFN
+26 NYVIHYNQSFN
-38 GKTAANQNGVLL
+38 GNTSARQNTVVVYANEKE
-50 YTNDQESYVSSE
+50 TFVSSE
-62 KDMNGQLL
+62 RELKGQLAA
-70 PPFERVMVERSGS
+70 PYERMVVDRSAG
-83 NTLLLKLAK
+83 NTLLKIAK
-92 LKNGSLILTGDSS
+92 LKDGALILMRDSL
-105 ALSKQ
+105 ALSRQK
-110 QFKATNELKTIL
+110 FNATNETKTIL

-127 KVETTI
+127 KVETSV
-133 NSNKI
+133 NSNKM
-138 ELWYTAQLG
+138 EVWYTDQLG
-147 VKGAPTELGQNLGL
+147 VKGAPAELGQDLGL
-161 VLEMVRNDN
+161 VLEIIRNGN
-170 TRTFATQVERV
+170 TRTFATKVEKV
-181 KAIPDHLK
+181 KAIPDQLK

-205 IWKNRFTQI
+205 IWKNRFIQI
-214 PVFRKE
+214 PIFQKE
-220 RIRFSDDAKSD
+220 RIRFSDDVKSD
-231 SILRFANGTVLVKKI
+231 SILRFANGTVIVKKV
-246 KIPRIKSSDQVFV
+246 KIPRIKASDQVFV

-277 IIPVNKKQSFL
+277 IIPTGKSQSFL
-288 DGMKQGM
+288 DGMKNGM
-295 ATLPQYDNG
+295 ATLPKYENG
-304 NGKTYQGVVRTDG
+304 NGKTYQGVVQTES

-326 FFTPFGVHQFNY
+326 FFTPFGVKQFNY
-338 LKLKDKVWQDSVI
+338 LQLKDKVWQDSVL

-357 ELAGMLSDQEVYV
+357 ELAGMLSEQEVYI

-385 VELTIHPGFDPEAGG
+385 VELTIHPGFDGG
-400 NLKKTLPLF
+400 SKGDLKKTKSLF

-424 MFDQD
+424 MFDKD
-429 KGLEL
+429 KGVTV

-465 KENRIFLNGAIHFKY
+465 KENRIFLNDSLLFKY

-526 LGDLKAGDH
+526 LGDLKAGNY
-535 TMRVQIPQGAPEGTS
+535 TMQVQIPQGAPEGTS

>member
-1 MRYMKKNILFISV
+1 MKKSILLAAILCSSLISQ
-14 LCLSLSSYAQKR
+14 AQKLPS
-26 TNYVVHYQQSFN
+26 YLIQYSQSFN
-38 GKTAANQNGVLL
+38 GNTPANQNAILV
-50 YTNDQESYVSSE
+50 YANEKETFVSSE
-62 KDMNGQLL
+62 KEMKGQLA
-70 PPFERVMVERSGS
+70 PPYERVVVERSGV
-83 NTLLLKLAK
+83 NTLVKIAK
-92 LKNGSLILTGDSS
+92 LKDGSLILTKDSL

-110 QFKATNELKTIL
+110 KFNATNETKTIL

-127 KVETTI
+127 KVETSI

-138 ELWYTAQLG
+138 EVWYTDKLG
-147 VKGAPTELGQNLGL
+147 VKGAPAELGQDLGL
-161 VLEMVRNDN
+161 VLEVIRNGN
-170 TRTFATQVERV
+170 TRTFATKVEKV
-181 KAIPDHLK
+181 KTMPDQLK
-189 LKGNEKRYDE
+189 LKGNEKPYDE

-205 IWKNRFTQI
+205 IWKNRFIQI

-231 SILRFANGTVLVKKI
+231 SILRFANGTVIVKKVKVPKI
-246 KIPRIKSSDQVFV
+246 KTSDNVFV
-259 QLVEQS
+259 QLIEQS

-277 IIPVNKKQSFL
+277 VIPVNKSQSFL
-288 DGMKQGM
+288 DGMKNGM
-295 ATLPQYDNG
+295 NTLPKYENG
-304 NGKTYQGVVRTDG
+304 NGKAYQGVVKTAS

-326 FFTPFGVHQFNY
+326 FFTPFGVKQFNY
-338 LKLKDKVWQDSVI
+338 LQLKDKVWQDSVL
-351 YRQDVS
+351 YRQDIS
-357 ELAGMLSDQEVYV
+357 ELASVLSEQEVYI
-370 GTFIGNY
+370 GAFIGNY

-385 VELTIHPGFDPEAGG
+385 VELTIHPGFDAESKGT
-400 NLKKTLPLF
+400 LKKTMSIF

-424 MFDQD
+424 MFDQE
-429 KGLEL
+429 KGLTV

-465 KENRIFLNGAIHFKY
+465 KENRIFLNDSLRFKY

-526 LGDLKAGDH
+526 LGDLKAGDYK
-535 TMRVQIPQGAPEGTS
+535 MQVQIPQGAPEGSS

>member
-1 MRYMKKNILFISV
+1 MKKSFLFAAILGV
-14 LCLSLSSYAQKR
+14 SLTSRAQKLPA
-26 TNYVVHYQQSFN
+26 YVIQYNQSFN
-38 GKTAANQNGVLL
+38 GNAAANQNAILV
-50 YTNDQESYVSSE
+50 YANEKETFVSSE
-62 KDMNGQLL
+62 KEMKGQLAA
-70 PPFERVMVERSGS
+70 PYERVVVQRDAGNS
-83 NTLLLKLAK
+83 LLKIAK
-92 LKNGSLILTGDSS
+92 LKDGSIILTKD
-105 ALSKQ
+105 ALALGKQ
-110 QFKATNELKTIL
+110 QFNATDETKTIL

-127 KVETTI
+127 KVETSI

-138 ELWYTAQLG
+138 EVWYTDKLG
-147 VKGAPTELGQNLGL
+147 IKAAPTELGQDLGL
-161 VLEMVRNDN
+161 VLEVIRNGN
-170 TRTFATQVERV
+170 TRTFATKVEKV
-181 KAIPDHLK
+181 KALPEQLR
-189 LKGNEKRYDE
+189 LTGNEQLYDE
-199 LSYKDL
+199 LTYKDL
-205 IWKNRFTQI
+205 IWKNRFVQI
-214 PVFRKE
+214 PIFRKE
-220 RIRFSDDAKSD
+220 RVRFADDVRSD
-231 SILRFANGTVLVKKI
+231 SILRFAHGTVIVKKV
-246 KIPRIKSSDQVFV
+246 KIPKIKSGDNVFV

-277 IIPVNKKQSFL
+277 IIPTNKAQHFL
-288 DGMKQGM
+288 DGMKNGM
-295 ATLPQYDNG
+295 GTLPKYENG
-304 NGKTYQGVVRTDG
+304 NGKTYQGVVKTAS

-326 FFTPFGVHQFNY
+326 FFTPFGVKQFNY
-338 LKLKDKVWQDSVI
+338 LQLKDKVWQDSVL

-357 ELAGMLSDQEVYV
+357 ELAGMLSGQEVYV

-377 DKNGHEVS
+377 DKEGHEVS
-385 VELTIHPGFDPEAGG
+385 VELTIHPGFDAASQG
-400 NLKKTLPLF
+400 NLKKAMPLF

-424 MFDQD
+424 MFDKE
-429 KGLEL
+429 KGLKV

-458 NGDEFVP
+458 KGDEFVP
-465 KENRIFLNGAIHFKY
+465 KENRIFLNDSLLFKY

-489 YRLSNPASGNFATG
+489 YRLFNPASGNFATG

-526 LGDLKAGDH
+526 LGDLKAGDY
-535 TMRVQIPQGAPEGTS
+535 TMQVQIPQGAPEGTS

>member
-1 MRYMKKNILFISV
+1 MKKNILFVSI
-14 LCLSLSSYAQKR
+14 LCLSLSSYAQKL
-26 TNYVVHYQQSFN
+26 TNYVIQYNQSFN
-38 GKTAANQNGVLL
+38 GNTPVNQNAVLV
-50 YTNDQESYVSSE
+50 YANANETYVSSE
-62 KDMNGQLL
+62 KDIKGQLAA
-70 PPFERVMVERSGS
+70 PYERVLVERSAG
-83 NTLLLKLAK
+83 NALLKIAK
-92 LKNGSLILTGDSS
+92 LKDGSLILTRDSL

-110 QFKATNELKTIL
+110 KFTPTSEAKTIL

-127 KVETTI
+127 KVETSI

-138 ELWYTAQLG
+138 EIWYTEKLA
-147 VKGAPTELGQNLGL
+147 VKGAPSELGQDIGL
-161 VLEMVRNDN
+161 VLEVIRNGN
-170 TRTFATQVERV
+170 TRTFATKVEKV
-181 KAIPDHLK
+181 NAIPEQLK
-189 LKGNEKRYDE
+189 LKGSEQRYDE

-205 IWKNRFTQI
+205 IWRNRFIQLR
-214 PVFRKE
+214 VFQKE
-220 RIRFSDDAKSD
+220 RIRFSDDVKSD
-231 SILRFANGTVLVKKI
+231 SILRFANGTVIVKKVR
-246 KIPRIKSSDQVFV
+246 IPRIKSSDNVFV

-277 IIPVNKKQSFL
+277 IIPSNKAQSFL
-288 DGMKQGM
+288 DGMKNGM
-295 ATLPQYDNG
+295 STLPKYENG
-304 NGKTYQGVVRTDG
+304 NGKNYQGVVRTAD

-326 FFTPFGVHQFNY
+326 FFTPFGVKQFNY
-338 LKLKDKVWQDSVI
+338 LQLKDKVWQDSVL
-351 YRQDVS
+351 YRQDIS
-357 ELAGMLSDQEVYV
+357 ELAGMLSEQEVYV
-370 GTFIGNY
+370 GAFIGNY

-385 VELTIHPGFDPEAGG
+385 VELTIHPGFDAGSDG
-400 NLKKTLPLF
+400 SLKKTMSLF

-424 MFDQD
+424 MFDKE
-429 KGLEL
+429 KGLTL
-434 SFHLDQDAKNV
+434 SFRLDQDAKNV

-465 KENRIFLNGAIHFKY
+465 KENRLFLNDDLLFKY

-526 LGDLKAGDH
+526 MGDLKAGDYKLQ
-535 TMRVQIPQGAPEGTS
+535 VQIPQGAPEGTS

>member
-1 MRYMKKNILFISV
+1 MKKNILFVSM
-14 LCLSLSSYAQKR
+14 LCLSLSSYAQKL
-26 TNYVVHYQQSFN
+26 TSYVIQYNQSFN
-38 GKTAANQNGVLL
+38 GNTPANQNGVVV
-50 YTNDQESYVSSE
+50 YANVNETYVNSE
-62 KDMNGQLL
+62 KDLKGQLS
-70 PPFERVMVERSGS
+70 PPYERVLVERSAG
-83 NTLLLKLAK
+83 NNLLKIAK
-92 LKNGSLILTGDSS
+92 LKDGSLILTGDAQ

-110 QFKATNELKTIL
+110 KFTPTNETKTIL

-127 KVETTI
+127 KVETSI

-138 ELWYTAQLG
+138 ELWYTDKLG
-147 VKGAPTELGQNLGL
+147 VKGAPSELGQDLGL
-161 VLEMVRNDN
+161 VLEVIRNGN
-170 TRTFATQVERV
+170 TRTFATKVEKV
-181 KAIPDHLK
+181 NTIPDQLK
-189 LKGNEKRYDE
+189 LKGSEKRYDE

-205 IWKNRFTQI
+205 IWKNRFI
-214 PVFRKE
+214 RLPVFQKE
-220 RIRFSDDAKSD
+220 RIRFSEDVKSD
-231 SILRFANGTVLVKKI
+231 SILRFANGTVIVKKI
-246 KIPRIKSSDQVFV
+246 KIPKIKLSDNVFV

-277 IIPVNKKQSFL
+277 IIPANKAQSFL
-288 DGMKQGM
+288 DGMKSGM
-295 ATLPQYDNG
+295 STLPKYENG
-304 NGKTYQGVVRTDG
+304 NGKSYQGVIRTAT

-326 FFTPFGVHQFNY
+326 FFTPFGVKQFNY
-338 LKLKDKVWQDSVI
+338 LQLKDKVWQDSVL

-357 ELAGMLSDQEVYV
+357 ELAGMLSEQEVYV
-370 GTFIGNY
+370 GAFIGNY

-385 VELTIHPGFDPEAGG
+385 VELTIHPGFEAGSEG
-400 NLKKTLPLF
+400 ELKKTMSLF

-429 KGLEL
+429 KGLTL
-434 SFHLDQDAKNV
+434 SFRLDQDAKNV

-465 KENRIFLNGAIHFKY
+465 KENRIFLNDALLFKY

-526 LGDLKAGDH
+526 LGDLKAGDYKLQ
-535 TMRVQIPQGAPEGTS
+535 VQIPQGAPEGTS

>member
-1 MRYMKKNILFISV
+1 MKKSILFASL
-14 LCLSLSSYAQKR
+14 LCLSISSQAQKLP
-26 TNYVVHYQQSFN
+26 NYVIHYNQSFN
-38 GKTAANQNGVLL
+38 GNTSARQNTVVVYANEKE
-50 YTNDQESYVSSE
+50 TFVSSE
-62 KDMNGQLL
+62 RELKGQLAA
-70 PPFERVMVERSGS
+70 PYERVVVDRSAG
-83 NTLLLKLAK
+83 NTLLKIAK
-92 LKNGSLILTGDSS
+92 LKDGALILMRDSL
-105 ALSKQ
+105 ALSRQK
-110 QFKATNELKTIL
+110 FNATNETKTIL

-127 KVETTI
+127 KVETSV
-133 NSNKI
+133 NSNKM
-138 ELWYTAQLG
+138 EVWYTDQLG
-147 VKGAPTELGQNLGL
+147 VKGAPAELGQDLGL
-161 VLEMVRNDN
+161 VLEIIRNGN
-170 TRTFATQVERV
+170 TRTFATKVEKV
-181 KAIPDHLK
+181 KAIPDQLK

-205 IWKNRFTQI
+205 IWKNRFIQI
-214 PVFRKE
+214 PIFQKE
-220 RIRFSDDAKSD
+220 RIRFSDDVKSD
-231 SILRFANGTVLVKKI
+231 SILRFANGTVIVKKV
-246 KIPRIKSSDQVFV
+246 KIPRIKASDQVFV

-277 IIPVNKKQSFL
+277 IIPAEKSQSFL
-288 DGMKQGM
+288 DGMKNGM
-295 ATLPQYDNG
+295 ATLPQYENG
-304 NGKTYQGVVRTDG
+304 NGKTYQGVVQTES

-326 FFTPFGVHQFNY
+326 FFTPFGVKQFND
-338 LKLKDKVWQDSVI
+338 LQLKDKVWQDSVL

-357 ELAGMLSDQEVYV
+357 ELAGMLSEQEVYI

-385 VELTIHPGFDPEAGG
+385 VELTIHPGFDGG
-400 NLKKTLPLF
+400 SKGDLKKTKSLF

-424 MFDQD
+424 MFDKD
-429 KGLEL
+429 KGVTV

-465 KENRIFLNGAIHFKY
+465 KENRIFLNDSLLFKY

-526 LGDLKAGDH
+526 LGDLKAGNY
-535 TMRVQIPQGAPEGTS
+535 TMQVQIPQGAPEGTS

>member
-1 MRYMKKNILFISV
+1 MKKSILFAAILGIS
-14 LCLSLSSYAQKR
+14 LTSRAQKR
-26 TNYVVHYQQSFN
+26 PTYVIQYNQSFN
-38 GKTAANQNGVLL
+38 GNAAAHQNAILV
-50 YTNDQESYVSSE
+50 YANEKETFVSSE
-62 KDMNGQLL
+62 KEMQGLL
-70 PPFERVMVERSGS
+70 QAPYERVVVERSGG
-83 NTLLLKLAK
+83 NALLKIAK
-92 LKNGSLILTGDSS
+92 LKDGSIILTKDSL

-110 QFKATNELKTIL
+110 KFNTTDVTKTIL

-127 KVETTI
+127 KVETSI

-138 ELWYTAQLG
+138 EVWYTDKLG

-161 VLEMVRNDN
+161 VLEVIRNGN
-170 TRTFATQVERV
+170 TRTFATRVEKV
-181 KAIPDHLK
+181 KTIPDQLR
-189 LKGNEKRYDE
+189 LKGNEKLYDE
-199 LSYKDL
+199 LAYKDL
-205 IWKNRFTQI
+205 IWKNRFVQI

-220 RIRFSDDAKSD
+220 RIRFSDDVKSD
-231 SILRFANGTVLVKKI
+231 SILRFANGTVLVKKVRIPKI
-246 KIPRIKSSDQVFV
+246 KTSDNVFV

-277 IIPVNKKQSFL
+277 IIPTNKAQSFL
-288 DGMKQGM
+288 DGMKNGVG
-295 ATLPQYDNG
+295 TLPKYENG
-304 NGKTYQGVVRTDG
+304 NGKAYQGVVKTAS

-326 FFTPFGVHQFNY
+326 FFTPFGIKQFNY
-338 LKLKDKVWQDSVI
+338 LQLKDKVWQDSVL

-357 ELAGMLSDQEVYV
+357 ELAGMLSGQEVYV
-370 GTFIGNY
+370 GAFIGNY
-377 DKNGHEVS
+377 DKEGHEVS
-385 VELTIHPGFDPEAGG
+385 VELTIHPGFDAASQG
-400 NLKKTLPLF
+400 NLKKTMSLF

-424 MFDQD
+424 MFDEE
-429 KGLEL
+429 KGLRV

-465 KENRIFLNGAIHFKY
+465 KENRIFLNDSLLFKY

-489 YRLSNPASGNFATG
+489 YRLFNPASGNFASG

-516 GTVTP
+516 GTLTP

-535 TMRVQIPQGAPEGTS
+535 TMQVQIPQGAPEGTS

>member
-1 MRYMKKNILFISV
+1 MKKNILFVSIF
-14 LCLSLSSYAQKR
+14 LCLSLSSYAQKL
-26 TNYVVHYQQSFN
+26 TSYVIQYNQSFN
-38 GKTAANQNGVLL
+38 GNTPANQNGVLV
-50 YTNDQESYVSSE
+50 YANANETYVSSE
-62 KDMNGQLL
+62 KDIKGQLL
-70 PPFERVMVERSGS
+70 PPYERVLVERSSG
-83 NTLLLKLAK
+83 NTLLKIAK
-92 LKNGSLILTGDSS
+92 LKDGSLILTRDSL

-110 QFKATNELKTIL
+110 KFNPTNETKTIL
-122 GYPCK
+122 GYSCK
-127 KVETTI
+127 KVETSI

-138 ELWYTAQLG
+138 EVWYTDKLG
-147 VKGAPTELGQNLGL
+147 VKGAPSELGQDLGL
-161 VLEMVRNDN
+161 VLEVIRNGN
-170 TRTFATQVERV
+170 TRIFATKVEKV
-181 KAIPDHLK
+181 KTIPEQLK
-189 LKGNEKRYDE
+189 LKGSEKRYDE

-205 IWKNRFTQI
+205 IWKNRFVQL
-214 PVFRKE
+214 PVFQKE
-220 RIRFSDDAKSD
+220 RIRFSDDTKSD
-231 SILRFANGTVLVKKI
+231 SILRFANGTVIVKKV
-246 KIPRIKSSDQVFV
+246 KIPKIKASDNVFV

-277 IIPVNKKQSFL
+277 IIPANKAQSFL
-288 DGMKQGM
+288 DGMKNGM
-295 ATLPQYDNG
+295 STLPKYENG
-304 NGKTYQGVVRTDG
+304 NGKSYQGVVRTAT

-326 FFTPFGVHQFNY
+326 FFTPFGVKQFNY
-338 LKLKDKVWQDSVI
+338 LQLKDKVWQDSVL

-357 ELAGMLSDQEVYV
+357 ELAGMLSEQEVYV
-370 GTFIGNY
+370 GAFIGNY

-385 VELTIHPGFDPEAGG
+385 VELTIHPGFEAGSEG
-400 NLKKTLPLF
+400 NLKKTMSLF

-424 MFDQD
+424 MFDKD
-429 KGLEL
+429 KGLTL
-434 SFHLDQDAKNV
+434 SFRLDQDAKNV

-465 KENRIFLNGAIHFKY
+465 KENRIFLNDNLLFKY

-526 LGDLKAGDH
+526 LGDLKAGDYKLQ
-535 TMRVQIPQGAPEGTS
+535 VQISQGAPEGTS
-550 FSSWNVTGT
+550 FSSWNVSGT

>member
-1 MRYMKKNILFISV
+1 MKKSFLFAAILGV
-14 LCLSLSSYAQKR
+14 SLTSRAQKLPA
-26 TNYVVHYQQSFN
+26 YVIQYNQSFN
-38 GKTAANQNGVLL
+38 GNAAANQNAILV
-50 YTNDQESYVSSE
+50 YANEKETFVSSE
-62 KDMNGQLL
+62 KEMKGQLAA
-70 PPFERVMVERSGS
+70 PYERVVVQRDAGNS
-83 NTLLLKLAK
+83 LLKIAK
-92 LKNGSLILTGDSS
+92 LKDGSIILTKD
-105 ALSKQ
+105 ALALGKQ
-110 QFKATNELKTIL
+110 QFNATNETKTIL

-127 KVETTI
+127 KVETSI

-138 ELWYTAQLG
+138 EVWYTDKLG
-147 VKGAPTELGQNLGL
+147 IKAAPTELGQDLGL
-161 VLEMVRNDN
+161 VLEVIRNGN
-170 TRTFATQVERV
+170 TRTFATKVEKV
-181 KAIPDHLK
+181 KALPEQLR
-189 LKGNEKRYDE
+189 LTGNEQLYDE
-199 LSYKDL
+199 LTYKDL
-205 IWKNRFTQI
+205 IWKNRFVQI
-214 PVFRKE
+214 PIFRKE
-220 RIRFSDDAKSD
+220 RVRFADDVRSD
-231 SILRFANGTVLVKKI
+231 SILRFAHGTVIVKKV
-246 KIPRIKSSDQVFV
+246 KIPKIKSGDNVFV

-277 IIPVNKKQSFL
+277 IIPTNKAQHFL
-288 DGMKQGM
+288 DGMKNGM
-295 ATLPQYDNG
+295 GTLPKYENG
-304 NGKTYQGVVRTDG
+304 NGKTYQGVVKTAS

-326 FFTPFGVHQFNY
+326 FFTPFGVKQFNY
-338 LKLKDKVWQDSVI
+338 LQLKDKVWQDSVP

-357 ELAGMLSDQEVYV
+357 ELAGMLSGQEVYV

-377 DKNGHEVS
+377 DKEGHEVS
-385 VELTIHPGFDPEAGG
+385 VELTIHPGFDAASQG
-400 NLKKTLPLF
+400 NLKKAMPLF

-424 MFDQD
+424 MFDKE
-429 KGLEL
+429 KGLKV

-458 NGDEFVP
+458 KGDEFVP
-465 KENRIFLNGAIHFKY
+465 KENRIFLNDSLLFKY

-489 YRLSNPASGNFATG
+489 YRLFNPASGNFATG

-526 LGDLKAGDH
+526 LGDLKAGDY
-535 TMRVQIPQGAPEGTS
+535 TMQVQIPQGAPEGTS

>member
-1 MRYMKKNILFISV
+1 MMKKNVLLFSV
-14 LCLSLSSYAQKR
+14 VCLSISSYAQSL
-26 TNYVVHYQQSFN
+26 TNYLVHYNQSFN
-38 GKTAANQNGVLL
+38 GKTSANANAVLV
-50 YTNDQESYVSSE
+50 YTNAENTYVSSE
-62 KDMNGQLL
+62 KDIKGELL
-70 PPFERVMVERSGS
+70 PPYERLLVERAGR
-83 NTLLLKLAK
+83 NVLLKIAK
-92 LKNGSLILTGDSS
+92 LKNGSLILTRDST
-105 ALSKQ
+105 ALVRQ
-110 QFKATNELKTIL
+110 QFIPTLETKVIL

-127 KVETTI
+127 KVETSI

-138 ELWYTAQLG
+138 ELWYTDKLG
-147 VKGAPTELGQNLGL
+147 VKGAPGELGQNLGL
-161 VLEMVRNDN
+161 VLEVVRNGN
-170 TRTFATQVERV
+170 TRTYATRVERV
-181 KAIPDHLK
+181 KSIPEQLK
-189 LKGNEKRYDE
+189 LRGSEKNYDE

-205 IWKNRFTQI
+205 IWKSRFTRI
-214 PVFRKE
+214 PVFHKE
-220 RIRFSDDAKSD
+220 RIRFSDEVKSD
-231 SILRFANGTVLVKKI
+231 SILRFANGTVIVKKVRV
-246 KIPRIKSSDQVFV
+246 PQIKSSDNVFV

-277 IIPVNKKQSFL
+277 IIPDNQTQSFL
-288 DGMKQGM
+288 DGMKNGM
-295 ATLPQYDNG
+295 ATLPKYENG
-304 NGKTYQGVVRTDG
+304 NGKAYRGVVRSHS

-326 FFTPFGVHQFNY
+326 FFTPFGIKQFNH
-338 LKLKDKVWQDSVI
+338 LQLKDKMWQDSVL
-351 YRQDVS
+351 YRQDIT
-357 ELAGMLSDQEVYV
+357 ELAGMLSDRDIYI

-385 VELTIHPGFDPEAGG
+385 LELTIHPGFDGG
-400 NLKKTLPLF
+400 AESPLRKAMSLF

-424 MFDQD
+424 MFDRD
-429 KGLEL
+429 KGLTM

-465 KENRIFLNGAIHFKY
+465 KENRIFLDGTLQFKY

-489 YRLSNPASGNFATG
+489 YRLFNPASGNFVTG

-526 LGDLKAGDH
+526 LGELKAGDH
-535 TMRVQIPQGAPEGTS
+535 SIQVQIPQGAPEGTS

-559 LLFD
+559 LLYDN